1 MRGRIAAF
9 VTVAVI
15 LAAVFVRLGF
25 WQLARLDE
33 RRALN
38 AEREA
43 RVAMPIVP
51 FDSVDADISDRR
63 VWLEGTFDFEREI
76 ILAGRSRN
84 GSPGV
89 HIFTPLRRP
98 GRDTAVLVN
107 RGWVYSAD
115 AATVD
120 PTRHRESIG
129 RITGYTVKLSDAPTA
144 ASPARGR
151 SLRQLSSASIASLM
165 PYPVSRLYVISQ
177 DSSAGTAP
185 LRLPPP
191 ALGEGPHLSYA
202 IQWFCFALISLGGA
216 AAVLFRDSRGQATG
230 STAA

>member
-9 VTVAVI
+9 VAVAVI

-38 AEREA
+38 AERAA
-43 RVAMPIVP
+43 RVAMPIAP
-51 FDSVDADISDRR
+51 FDSVDADLRDRR
-63 VWLEGTFDFEREI
+63 VWLEGAFDFDREI
-76 ILAGRSRN
+76 VLAGRSRN

-89 HIFTPLRRP
+89 HLVTPLRRP

-120 PTRHRESIG
+120 RTRHRESIG
-129 RITGYTVKLSDAPTA
+129 RITGYTVELPDVSTTT
-144 ASPARGR
+144 SPPRGR
-151 SLRQLSSASIASLM
+151 SLRQLSSPAIASLI
-165 PYPVSRLYVISQ
+165 PYPVSPLYVISQ
-177 DSSAGTAP
+177 DSSADTGP
-185 LRLPPP
+185 VRLPPP
-191 ALGEGPHLSYA
+191 ALDEGPHLSYA

-216 AAVLFRDSRGQATG
+216 AVVLYRDFQGRATG